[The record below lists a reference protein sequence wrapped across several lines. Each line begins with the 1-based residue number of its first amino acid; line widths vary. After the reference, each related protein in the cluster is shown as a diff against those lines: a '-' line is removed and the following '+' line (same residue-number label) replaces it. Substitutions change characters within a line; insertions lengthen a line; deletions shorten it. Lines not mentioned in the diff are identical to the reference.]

1 MSNTFS
7 YSAGLLRSLPDF
19 KTFYYLQQFW
29 QASNFS
35 IHTQHFSVTF
45 TLFFLIAKFQGRIKT
60 GFTKDIRQGKILAS
74 FSLLQPLQKQLPRKS
89 LVSPP
94 KLWLK
99 RTEKVI
105 LTKKTE
111 VNQLKVQV
119 IRPFLD
125 SHYKKTLPFQI
136 LFKFMMTPA
145 RTLESKAM
153 RNIFSDFVGSIAG
166 PNPGE
171 V

>member
-89 LVSPP
+89 LVSQP

-99 RTEKVI
+99 RTEKLI
-105 LTKKTE
+105 LTKKT
-111 VNQLKVQV
+111 V
-119 IRPFLD
+119 
-125 SHYKKTLPFQI
+125 T
-136 LFKFMMTPA
+136 
-145 RTLESKAM
+145 SK
-153 RNIFSDFVGSIAG
+153 SVGSSSHQTLSGQSLQENPAF
-166 PNPGE
+166 PNSF
-171 V
+171 